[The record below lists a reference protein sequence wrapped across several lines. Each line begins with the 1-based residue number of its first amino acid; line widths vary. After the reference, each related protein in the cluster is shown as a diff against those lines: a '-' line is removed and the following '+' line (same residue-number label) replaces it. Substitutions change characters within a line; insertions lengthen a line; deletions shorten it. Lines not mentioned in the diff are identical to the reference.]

1 MHTLRL
7 ALTAALAATALPVA
21 ADEVNIY
28 SSRHYDT
35 DEALYSGFT
44 EATGITVNR
53 IEGSPEE
60 LIARMQAE
68 GANSPAD
75 IFLTV
80 DAGRIWLADKDVD
93 TLVNRLLG
101 WSFEERVANPCIGS
115 DRADLVLA
123 GCAILQAIRRAWPAK
138 VLRVADRGLRE
149 GLLTEMMVADGVWR
163 RPSYAGT
170 GQTGS
175 SA

>member
-1 MHTLRL
+1 MNALRL
-7 ALTAALAATALPVA
+7 TLTGALAAAALPAV

-35 DEALYSGFT
+35 DEALYSDFT

-80 DAGRIWLADKDVD
+80 DAGRIWLADKD
-93 TLVNRLLG
+93 
-101 WSFEERVANPCIGS
+101 
-115 DRADLVLA
+115 
-123 GCAILQAIRRAWPAK
+123 
-138 VLRVADRGLRE
+138 
-149 GLLTEMMVADGVWR
+149 GLLQPVHSDVL
-163 RPSYAGT
+163 S
-170 GQTGS
+170 
-175 SA
+175 

>member
-1 MHTLRL
+1 MQPLRL
-7 ALTAALAATALPVA
+7 ALTGALVASALPVA

-53 IEGSPEE
+53 IEGTPEE

-75 IFLTV
+75 IYLTV
-80 DAGRIWLADKDVD
+80 DAGRIWLADSDG
-93 TLVNRLLG
+93 LLQPVQ
-101 WSFEERVANPCIGS
+101 SE
-115 DRADLVLA
+115 
-123 GCAILQAIRRAWPAK
+123 
-138 VLRVADRGLRE
+138 VLRSAS
-149 GLLTEMMVADGVWR
+149 
-163 RPSYAGT
+163 PSTCAT
-170 GQTGS
+170 RTATGS
-175 SA
+175 ACRSGRG

>member
-1 MHTLRL
+1 MSSASL
-7 ALTAALAATALPVA
+7 ALTGALAATALPAA

-35 DEALYSGFT
+35 DEALYSDFT

-53 IEGSPEE
+53 IEGTPEE

-80 DAGRIWLADKDVD
+80 DAGRIWLADA
-93 TLVNRLLG
+93 RP
-101 WSFEERVANPCIGS
+101 A
-115 DRADLVLA
+115 AA
-123 GCAILQAIRRAWPAK
+123 GAFGGAEPSASPSTCGTRTATGTACRSA
-138 VLRVADRGLRE
+138 RG
-149 GLLTEMMVADGVWR
+149 
-163 RPSYAGT
+163 
-170 GQTGS
+170 
-175 SA
+175 